1 MAVAMARA
9 ASALRRQ
16 RRRQQHG
23 VGVGGLAVCWIRGP
37 ARPWVARNSAHK
49 NTPHYHGPSTGSAPI
64 DNKVDPW
71 RRCDRVVAGGSSRP
85 R

>member
-23 VGVGGLAVCWIRGP
+23 VGVGGSAVCWFRGP
-37 ARPWVARNSAHK
+37 ARPRAARNSAHK
-49 NTPHYHGPSTGSAPI
+49 NAPHYQTLLP
-64 DNKVDPW
+64 V
-71 RRCDRVVAGGSSRP
+71 
-85 R
+85 